1 MAEPLPTVEIVADEL
16 FDQRSVG
23 YGLAERLHK
32 ILVDLEDLEAEA
44 DENNLDA
51 VKWKIM
57 EARGPLTSA
66 IGAGLQYADGTLTPK
81 DEF

>member
-1 MAEPLPTVEIVADEL
+1 MASPLPQVEIVIDEL
-16 FDQRSVG
+16 FDQRSVA
-23 YGLAERLHK
+23 YGLADRLHK

-44 DENNLDA
+44 EENGLTA

-66 IGAGLQYADGTLTPK
+66 IGGGLQYADGTLTPE
-81 DEF
+81 D

>member
-1 MAEPLPTVEIVADEL
+1 MAEPLPTVAIVDDEL

-32 ILVDLEDLEAEA
+32 ILIDLEDLEAEA
-44 DENNLDA
+44 DENDLVA

-57 EARGPLTSA
+57 EARGPLNSA
-66 IGAGLQYADGTLTPK
+66 IGAGVQYADGTLTPK
-81 DEF
+81 GD

>member
-1 MAEPLPTVEIVADEL
+1 MAEPLPQVRIVNDEL

-32 ILVDLEDLEAEA
+32 ILVDLEDMEAEA
-44 DENNLDA
+44 DENGLDA
-51 VKWKIM
+51 VRWKIM

-66 IGAGLQYADGTLTPK
+66 FRGGTQYADGTLTP
-81 DEF
+81 EV